1 MQEPATLK
9 ASSSVSYVSHT
20 MAQHGVRQ
28 LTRAQSLALK
38 LERAKAWLGDRYLL
52 ATPLPPLTPR
62 PGERMV
68 RR

>member
-1 MQEPATLK
+1 MQEAATQ
-9 ASSSVSYVSHT
+9 ASASNVAYVSYTV
-20 MAQHGVRQ
+20 AQPGVRQ
-28 LTRAQSLALK
+28 LTRAQSLELK
-38 LERAKAWLGDRYLL
+38 LQRAKAWLGDRYLL